1 MPQFRVECIRKD
13 DGKFLAEL
21 YSPDDGEL
29 LARTETIYP
38 TKAAALLAVIQ
49 LFKGALAKPRRPSAG
64 RRSRPK
70 AARRRAA
77 PKRKAKASSR
87 KARKRP
93 ARRSAR
99 R

>member
-1 MPQFRVECIRKD
+1 MPQFRVEFIEQAN
-13 DGKFLAEL
+13 GQFIAEL
-21 YSPDDGEL
+21 YRPKGGAL
-29 LARTETIYP
+29 IGRTETTYP
-38 TKAAALLAVIQ
+38 SQATALLAVIQ
-49 LFKGALAKPRRPSAG
+49 LFKGALAKRKRPSPG

-77 PKRKAKASSR
+77 PKRRASSR

>member
-1 MPQFRVECIRKD
+1 MPQFRVECIQQA
-13 DGKFLAEL
+13 DGRFLAEL

-38 TKAAALLAVIQ
+38 SKAAALLAVIQ
-49 LFKGALAKPRRPSAG
+49 LFKGALAKPRRPTAG

-70 AARRRAA
+70 AAPRRAA
-77 PKRKAKASSR
+77 PKRKTSSR
-87 KARKRP
+87 TARKRP